1 MTTVRRATEDDVD
14 AVAASMARAFADDPV
29 ILYAFGEHRDQE
41 RRLTAFFAAE
51 ARRHVRAGHDI
62 WTNEGCSAG
71 AYWAP
76 PGEWRTPL
84 RHMIRSTPLM
94 LRLVGPRA
102 FRAMRG
108 LTAIEK
114 RHPAEPHWYLAAL
127 GTDPAHQGKGHGG
140 SVMAPVLDR
149 CDAEGLPAYLESSK
163 ERNVPYYRRFGF
175 DVTGEVQL
183 PRGGPTVWLMWRDP
197 RPADPG

>member
-29 ILYAFGEHRDQE
+29 MRYAFGDHGEMA
-41 RRLTAFFAAE
+41 RRLTPLFAAD
-51 ARRHVRAGHDI
+51 ARRHVRAGHDV
-62 WTNEGCSAG
+62 WTNEERSAA

-76 PGEWRTPL
+76 PGDWRTPVSY
-84 RHMIRSTPLM
+84 MIRSAPLM
-94 LRLVGPRA
+94 MRLVGRRA
-102 FRAMRG
+102 IRAMRG
-108 LTAIEK
+108 LTQIEK

-140 SVMAPVLDR
+140 SVMAPVLER

-175 DVTGEVQL
+175 EVTEEIPFG
-183 PRGGPTVWLMWRDP
+183 RGPILWGMWRDP
-197 RPADPG
+197 R